1 MPACKRCDEDKGWL
15 QQQDAPPLAP
25 DGSAGLRIVDL
36 FAGCGGLS
44 FGLIEAARRV
54 GARAQVALAVE
65 RDRDALKVFKRNIP
79 TLSARQTD
87 VELLFDGDLGGALTL
102 TERRLLRD
110 LGEVDVL
117 VGGPPCQ
124 GNSDLN
130 NKTRRDDPRN
140 RLYARMARAAE
151 VLDPV
156 CVIIENVPSV
166 RHDRA
171 AVVAV
176 TREALKL
183 SGYRC
188 REAVLDASH
197 AGVPQRRRRHVLVAT
212 RDPKLELAFLTDSDW
227 SCGHVRSLGW
237 AIRDLERKLA
247 PLPFDSSSEMSSE
260 NRKRIAW
267 MFDNN
272 CYDLPNP
279 LRPPCHRSEHRYS
292 SMYGRLRWSTP
303 AQTLTTGFG
312 SMGQGRY
319 VHPSRRRTLTPHEA
333 ARIQTF
339 PDYFDFGDT
348 RRSALARMIGN
359 AVPPLLNVVLGERL
373 LPGLTASGEAH
384 EGSAA

>member
-1 MPACKRCDEDKGWL
+1 MRDRRGRLIMPACKRCDEDKGWL

-247 PLPFDSSSEMSSE
+247 PLPFDSSSEMSSRE
-260 NRKRIAW
+260 PQAHRVDVRQQ
-267 MFDNN
+267 
-272 CYDLPNP
+272 L
-279 LRPPCHRSEHRYS
+279 LRPTEPIAPAVS
-292 SMYGRLRWSTP
+292 S
-303 AQTLTTGFG
+303 
-312 SMGQGRY
+312 
-319 VHPSRRRTLTPHEA
+319 V
-333 ARIQTF
+333 
-339 PDYFDFGDT
+339 
-348 RRSALARMIGN
+348 
-359 AVPPLLNVVLGERL
+359 
-373 LPGLTASGEAH
+373 
-384 EGSAA
+384 